1 MHVKASAHSNLT
13 YVHHAAT
20 CTCMRRSSY
29 FSQSFFPEST
39 TEYPPTVRH
48 HRHHRRVVMTAR
60 LSSYQRRHIRRRR
73 RTVATATAAVRCH
86 RPIQSIDRTN
96 ERSIERTNGER
107 TNEQRSSPLTHS
119 LTHLRWVGTSVNS
132 GQPAARQLHSLTLTD
147 TLPRA
152 NNE

>member
-1 MHVKASAHSNLT
+1 MVPFNMHVKASAHSNLT

-60 LSSYQRRHIRRRR
+60 LSVDTSAVAEERSQPRLCAV
-73 RTVATATAAVRCH
+73 TV
-86 RPIQSIDRTN
+86 QFN
-96 ERSIERTNGER
+96 RSIERTNDRSNERMENER
-107 TNEQRSSPLTHS
+107 TNSGRRLSLTHS
-119 LTHLRWVGTSVNS
+119 LTYGGSGT
-132 GQPAARQLHSLTLTD
+132 PTSLTHAHSRSLTRS
-147 TLPRA
+147 LPRA